1 MNPAG
6 NFLKAAK
13 PLYEEFMAKEYNTK
27 LNLSDFEN
35 IVKDKFFAELEY
47 EVGTKKNSR
56 AIKELKDMGIG
67 NIVKRDVRLKAID
80 TWFNGVADRDAS
92 TFLDQIDR
100 DIASKMKEYRF
111 FFNEFEGSEEDRE
124 TAINNVVRDIQEL
137 KNQKPEENRSYVL
150 DLKKGQVTTSRQPV
164 SEDKENYKYIL
175 PVNTKLQELSA
186 DPSMSVVENIKIGY
200 QKASL
205 ALTELNDEL
214 DQKRTFRVKRSAV
227 FGDIT
232 KDEEVEM
239 TLRQML
245 SFRDYLTKQLKIF
258 QHIKLT

>member
-1 MNPAG
+1 MFYKNNKVIPFSKIASAAIDSNMSVEHYLELADITEMSDDVVAVDSDGFNIGGKGSFNIGSKGQSSFDFTKKRAFTPDQIEKEKLEEENRTKDPFYLDENIAFNDLLDRKLLFDPTFKEKVLGNNLDFQSQMLKNQMNPAG

-67 NIVKRDVRLKAID
+67 NIAKRDVRLKAID

-111 FFNEFEGSEEDRE
+111 FFNEFEGSDHCP
-124 TAINNVVRDIQEL
+124 IQL
-137 KNQKPEENRSYVL
+137 
-150 DLKKGQVTTSRQPV
+150 
-164 SEDKENYKYIL
+164 
-175 PVNTKLQELSA
+175 
-186 DPSMSVVENIKIGY
+186 
-200 QKASL
+200 
-205 ALTELNDEL
+205 
-214 DQKRTFRVKRSAV
+214 
-227 FGDIT
+227 
-232 KDEEVEM
+232 
-239 TLRQML
+239 
-245 SFRDYLTKQLKIF
+245 
-258 QHIKLT
+258 